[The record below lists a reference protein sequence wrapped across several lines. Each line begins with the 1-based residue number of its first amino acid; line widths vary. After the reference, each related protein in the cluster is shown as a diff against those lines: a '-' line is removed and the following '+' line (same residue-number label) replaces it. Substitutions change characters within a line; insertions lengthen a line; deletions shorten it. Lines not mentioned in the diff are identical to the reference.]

1 MKATIL
7 TSRVAR
13 WCRLG
18 SGCCLLLAISFTAAY
33 SQRFDKDRM
42 KPGDEK
48 IRHFPEQSAPAR
60 ISQPPVEPGAV
71 EVAFT
76 DGSNLKLL
84 LREEKIALVTPHG
97 KLSIAVADIQR
108 IEFATRISEE
118 DSKRI
123 QAAIIDLGSTEFS
136 KREAANAELLKLREK
151 GYQELLRAA
160 EQKDL
165 EVVRR
170 AKELIQQISASVP
183 ADRLTVRPKD
193 VVYTADSMIAGRIE
207 GASFKAH
214 TSQFGSVQLR
224 LADARSIRSQALATE
239 STRVYPALSN
249 MSPGPGMPN
258 WGMPAM
264 RKDMRPPGGF
274 APGVQKWEK
283 K

>member
-7 TSRVAR
+7 TTRAVRWSRIG
-13 WCRLG
+13 L
-18 SGCCLLLAISFTAAY
+18 GCCLLMAISFSAAY
-33 SQRFDKDRM
+33 PQRFEKM
-42 KPGDEK
+42 KEEKNGNPFAPG
-48 IRHFPEQSAPAR
+48 QSAPVRVAKL
-60 ISQPPVEPGAV
+60 PVEPGAI

-76 DGSNLKLL
+76 DGSNLKMI
-84 LREEKIALVTPHG
+84 LREEKIALVTPYG
-97 KLSIAVADIQR
+97 KLSIAVVDIQR
-108 IEFATRISEE
+108 IEFATRVSEE
-118 DSKRI
+118 DAKRI
-123 QAAIIDLGSTEFS
+123 HTAIVDLGNTEFS
-136 KREAANAELLKLREK
+136 KREAASAELLKLREK

-170 AKELIQQISASVP
+170 ARELIQQINASVP
-183 ADRLTVRPKD
+183 ADRLSVRKKD

-224 LADARSIRSQALATE
+224 LADARSLRSQALATE
-239 STRVYPALSN
+239 ATRVDPALMN
-249 MSPGPGMPN
+249 PQPGMGMPN
-258 WGMPAM
+258 WGVPGM